1 MSVTAAKGYVAGA
14 VAAGI
19 RRRSVPD
26 LAVVASIPRATGAA
40 MFTTNR
46 VQAAP
51 VKVSRRHIE
60 VAEPQAVVVNS
71 GVANAAT
78 GPRGELDAL
87 ATASETARLLSLRI
101 EEVLVLSTGLIGAP
115 LPLARVRAG
124 LASLIPELSS
134 DGGLIAA
141 EAIMTTDTRPKT
153 STSTGPGFTVGGM
166 AKGAGMIHPMLATM
180 LTVITTDYT
189 LGPGE
194 ALEHLR
200 PAVAHSFNTITVDG
214 DCSTNDT
221 VVLLANGA
229 AGAPRDDAAFAETL
243 AEVCSDLARQIV
255 EDGEGAT
262 MVIEVT
268 VTGGKGNSDAA
279 AVALKIAGSSLVKTA
294 AFGRDPNWG
303 RVAAAA
309 GAATTAGQPV
319 TLDADT
325 LTIAFNGTKVFSRGR
340 PTGTDPDMDGP
351 VLVIDVDLGQG
362 SGSAR
367 YLSTDLSY
375 EYVRINSEYST

>member
-1 MSVTAAKGYVAGA
+1 
-14 VAAGI
+14 
-19 RRRSVPD
+19 
-26 LAVVASIPRATGAA
+26 
-40 MFTTNR
+40 
-46 VQAAP
+46 
-51 VKVSRRHIE
+51 
-60 VAEPQAVVVNS
+60 
-71 GVANAAT
+71 
-78 GPRGELDAL
+78 
-87 ATASETARLLSLRI
+87 
-101 EEVLVLSTGLIGAP
+101 
-115 LPLARVRAG
+115 
-124 LASLIPELSS
+124 
-134 DGGLIAA
+134 
-141 EAIMTTDTRPKT
+141 
-153 STSTGPGFTVGGM
+153 
-166 AKGAGMIHPMLATM
+166 
-180 LTVITTDYT
+180 
-189 LGPGE
+189 
-194 ALEHLR
+194 
-200 PAVAHSFNTITVDG
+200 VAHSFNTITVDG

-268 VTGGKGNSDAA
+268 VTGAKSNSDAA

-367 YLSTDLSY
+367 YLFTDLSY